1 MNNIKRNWGIVA
13 LILFVLAAGGFIYWQ
28 LSSVQQLKEQVAQDN
43 KWLERTDE
51 PEVQHA
57 ASFGDQKPPDEPG
70 FKWVR
75 HNDHWDKVPISKS
88 AAAAPVEDAQQGSG
102 EYGVTRQGTRY
113 LKNPAW
119 ADRKE
124 AQAIPTGPPLEI
136 DWSTWANLN
145 TRFPLDW
152 RDPRTWEAYRN
163 FWGFDRP
170 KVNPDGTMPYV
181 PVLDNWGTP
190 LQNFRNVSLVV
201 KYNKRIGF
209 RPTPEQFA
217 EHQALV
223 ARYEAAHAFRDT
235 ATAESLRSQIAA
247 LEASAQG
254 ELPDPN
260 SYFSIGYGGDLD
272 LENLLDDELRQINK
286 EREAV
291 GIRNLY
297 KRLGIEHL
305 YQYYEKP

>member
-1 MNNIKRNWGIVA
+1 MRYKLYWGLSF
-13 LILFVLAAGGFIYWQ
+13 LIFLLISAFVFVMVNQYAENQKLEAE
-28 LSSVQQLKEQVAQDN
+28 LKEAQKLADKIVPPKYSKDN
-43 KWLERTDE
+43 PP
-51 PEVQHA
+51 PE
-57 ASFGDQKPPDEPG
+57 EPG
-70 FKWVR
+70 YKWVWH
-75 HNDHWDKVPISKS
+75 HNHWDRVK
-88 AAAAPVEDAQQGSG
+88 EDTPSEQGNATPLNTG
-102 EYGVTRQGTRY
+102 EYGITRQGTRY

-124 AQAIPTGPPLEI
+124 AHAIPTGPPLEI

-152 RDPRTWEAYRN
+152 YDPRTWEAYRN

-170 KVNPDGTMPYV
+170 KADANGSMPYV
-181 PVLDNWGTP
+181 PMLDNWGTP
-190 LQNFRNVSLVV
+190 LQNFRNVSLVI
-201 KYNKRIGF
+201 KYGKRIGF

-223 ARYEAAHAFRDT
+223 ARYKDAQALGDDL
-235 ATAESLRSQIAA
+235 TAESLRSQIVQ

-260 SYFSIGYGGDLD
+260 SYFSVGYGDPTP
-272 LENLLDDELRQINK
+272 NLMTISDDELRQINK

-305 YQYYEKP
+305 YEYYEKP